1 MVATSYATPDD
12 VATLLKVTFSP
23 EDNLQCQMVLDGVSA
38 IFRSRLPSLDTW
50 IATGLVDP
58 ALPRFAT
65 VQVTKNLIDVTN
77 MNGKSRERVGDYEVT
92 FRDVGA
98 STVDAVDEWLEV
110 LTPALAQ
117 SRAFSIR
124 PGGD

>member
-1 MVATSYATPDD
+1 MATSYATPDD

-23 EDNLQCQMVLDGVSA
+23 QDQLQCQLVLDGVSA
-38 IFRSRLPSLDTW
+38 IFRSRLPSLDIW
-50 IATGLVDP
+50 LATGQVDP
-58 ALPRFAT
+58 ALVRFAT

-98 STVDAVDEWLEV
+98 STIDAVDEWLEV
-110 LTPALAQ
+110 LTPAASC